1 MKIRCQ
7 SFASQAS
14 FMPSP
19 ISRRR
24 QILFVGQ
31 CNDALSQMAEA
42 FAVVLLGPLGI
53 QVASGGLTP
62 TGVRPWAVQ
71 VMAEIGIDITR
82 HVSKSVVGFEPGAI
96 DTLVLVEPGLA
107 IPSVFRPLRRVEWAL
122 DAGRAEAPLADPK
135 LDLQR
140 RLRDRVEA
148 AVLRLIAVGA
158 TGRRRHAVVAA
169 PTKH

>member
-42 FAVVLLGPLGI
+42 FAVVLL
-53 QVASGGLTP
+53 GLTP